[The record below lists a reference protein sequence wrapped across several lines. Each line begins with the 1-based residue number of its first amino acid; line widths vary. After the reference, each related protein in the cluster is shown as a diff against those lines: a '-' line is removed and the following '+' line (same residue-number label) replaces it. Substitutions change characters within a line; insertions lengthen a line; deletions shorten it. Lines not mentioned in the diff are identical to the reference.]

1 MSAQLSRGRKQ
12 YRDSSSSSSSQDF
25 LKPARKGSSWGS
37 GSAAVATAARRPD
50 HNIMAAAERIVVAI
64 DASRD
69 ITKHALEWA
78 LTNVAVEEAEHYCI
92 TLLALLPSA
101 NGGRHLLIYCKQFAP
116 NPLTWN
122 NICHTFVPVFV
133 ICLEWWQFAKLW
145 GFAVLLN
152 NFSTSLDMEQHHL
165 QHIYSSLFPLL
176 FGMDGDS
183 SQSMGVCTPLATVAR
198 WRVMWTSDHGEISSW
213 WWW

>member
-1 MSAQLSRGRKQ
+1 
-12 YRDSSSSSSSQDF
+12 
-25 LKPARKGSSWGS
+25 
-37 GSAAVATAARRPD
+37 
-50 HNIMAAAERIVVAI
+50 MAAAERIVVAI

-122 NICHTFVPVFV
+122 NICPTFVPVFV
-133 ICLEWWQFAKLW
+133 ICLEWWQFAKN
-145 GFAVLLN
+145 GG
-152 NFSTSLDMEQHHL
+152 L
-165 QHIYSSLFPLL
+165 QSS
-176 FGMDGDS
+176 
-183 SQSMGVCTPLATVAR
+183 
-198 WRVMWTSDHGEISSW
+198 
-213 WWW
+213 

>member
-1 MSAQLSRGRKQ
+1 MHKEREAVFGCNRDVGPVSRGRKQ
-12 YRDSSSSSSSQDF
+12 DRDSSSSSSSCSQDF

-37 GSAAVATAARRPD
+37 GSAAVAAAAARRPD

-78 LTNVAVEEAEHYCI
+78 LTNVAVKEAEHYCI

-101 NGGRHLLIYCKQFAP
+101 NAGRHLLIYCKQFAP

-122 NICHTFVPVFV
+122 NICNTFVPVFV
-133 ICLEWWQFAKLW
+133 ICLEWWQFTKY
-145 GFAVLLN
+145 GG
-152 NFSTSLDMEQHHL
+152 L
-165 QHIYSSLFPLL
+165 QSS
-176 FGMDGDS
+176 
-183 SQSMGVCTPLATVAR
+183 
-198 WRVMWTSDHGEISSW
+198 
-213 WWW
+213 